1 MKSKKKI
8 VQVSIKKEITRI
20 REEINEI
27 EIRKLTKLNVV
38 FWKHKIDTLLARLRK
53 KERELKSRKSW
64 IKEEMLKF
72 IPQTGIL

>member
-1 MKSKKKI
+1 LKSKKKI

-38 FWKHKIDTLLARLRK
+38 F
-53 KERELKSRKSW
+53 
-64 IKEEMLKF
+64 
-72 IPQTGIL
+72 